1 MCSCS
6 SDNGLMNPVFHTSDD
21 GDGDGDGVQVT
32 KD

>member
-21 GDGDGDGVQVT
+21 GDGDGVQVT